1 MGWVSGIAV
10 YFIIWWTTLFVVLPL
25 GLQSQ
30 QEAGERALGT
40 AESAPV
46 NARMGFKVLLTT
58 VLATVVFAIFYLV
71 TQVWGIGPDDLP
83 HFIPG
88 T

>member
-1 MGWVSGIAV
+1 MGIISGLAV

-25 GLQSQ
+25 GHQSQ
-30 QEAGERALGT
+30 HEAGDRALGT

-46 NARMGFKVLLTT
+46 NARMGFKVLVTT
-58 VLATVVFAIFYLV
+58 ILASIVFAAFYVV
-71 TQVWGIGPDDLP
+71 TQVWGLGPDDLP
-83 HFIPG
+83 HVIPG